1 MAMNRRD
8 ALRSMG
14 IAAALPLA
22 ASDLFALA
30 RAVHAGL
37 PPADDRD
44 RYVFQSLDANQSEI
58 LSTACELILPETD
71 TPGASAA
78 RVPEFIDAMLTGWFS
93 EAERYGFL
101 RGLRELDSRAR
112 LSGGAGFP
120 SLAEAQQ
127 IRILQGMESEA
138 FEELSALEQTRQ
150 ALRRARSA
158 PDAPFFTVLKWL
170 TLYGY
175 YTSEVGMEREL
186 EFEEF
191 PGTYDG
197 CAPRRRA

>member
-1 MAMNRRD
+1 MNRRD

-30 RAVHAGL
+30 RTVHKAL
-37 PPADDRD
+37 DDR
-44 RYVFQSLDANQSEI
+44 YLFLSLDADQSEI
-58 LSTACELILPETD
+58 VKVACELILPETD

-93 EAERYGFL
+93 EGERRDFL
-101 RGLRELDSRAR
+101 KGLRELEERAR
-112 LSGGAGFP
+112 LSGGSGFAALAPAG
-120 SLAEAQQ
+120 Q
-127 IRILQGMESEA
+127 IRVLEEMESKA
-138 FEELSALEQTRQ
+138 LEELSTLDTH
-150 ALRRARSA
+150 RARRDASSS
-158 PDAPFFTVLKWL
+158 PNAPFFSVLKWI

-186 EFEEF
+186 EFEVF

-197 CAPRRRA
+197 CAPLRKAR